1 MNITITQL
9 SDVPLRFRHSVTCH
23 LQCLRTV
30 LQPLVVKYVVIQ
42 RRQCTSV
49 LWCVY
54 HARFVSVNCQFGTFY
69 TGCLLLLQTDQDI
82 VSARS
87 RPDLCLRRQY
97 LLGVDQLVLY
107 LIIPDLGVDKLVLT
121 LMITVIITQCFTNV
135 LTLTLTVSNVE
146 PQGFLC
152 LVNNSYLA
160 T

>member
-1 MNITITQL
+1 
-9 SDVPLRFRHSVTCH
+9 
-23 LQCLRTV
+23 
-30 LQPLVVKYVVIQ
+30 
-42 RRQCTSV
+42 
-49 LWCVY
+49 
-54 HARFVSVNCQFGTFY
+54 
-69 TGCLLLLQTDQDI
+69 
-82 VSARS
+82 
-87 RPDLCLRRQY
+87 